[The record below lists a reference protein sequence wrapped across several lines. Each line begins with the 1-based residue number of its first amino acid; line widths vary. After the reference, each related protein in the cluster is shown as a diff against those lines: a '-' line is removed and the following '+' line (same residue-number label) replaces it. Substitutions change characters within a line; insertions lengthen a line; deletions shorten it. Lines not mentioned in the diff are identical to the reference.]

1 MKAEKQIEMHDTQYG
16 FRYGSALVERCASQ
30 KGYVIVGVKTKR
42 QRLEMTITP
51 SGLIRVGKITKN
63 LEK

>member
-1 MKAEKQIEMHDTQYG
+1 MKDVERDTTKYG
-16 FRYGSALVERCASQ
+16 FQFGAALVERYASH
-30 KGYVIVGVKTKR
+30 KGYVVVGVKTPK

-51 SGLIRVGKITKN
+51 SGLIRVGKPIKN

>member
-1 MKAEKQIEMHDTQYG
+1 MKTEKLIEMRDTQYG
-16 FRYGSALVERCASQ
+16 FRYGAALVERYASH

-42 QRLEMTITP
+42 QRLEMTISP
-51 SGLIRVGKITKN
+51 SGLIRVGKPTKN